1 MGFPDDP
8 LKIVTEL
15 EIDGMWQDI
24 SADVYD
30 RDPVTITRGK
40 ANEGAAVDPGS
51 CRLTLNNGISKLTG
65 VVGRY
70 SPRNPRSDLYG
81 KFGRNTP
88 LRVSVLEGGV
98 FLDNLSGEPDLTTTP
113 DVPALDITG
122 DLDIRWE
129 GEADWYASGAQ
140 MLIGKWGAAGNRSYH
155 MRIENRSLYLH
166 TTQDGTV
173 GRTAWIGIPENLP
186 KRIALRATFD
196 ADNGSGGVTFTF
208 YWADSLDG
216 PWRMIGVPAVST
228 DGTLTIFNSSA
239 PLSVAPQQLDS
250 GISVLRYPF
259 TGRCYRAEVRS
270 AINGTVVASPNF
282 EAQTEGTVAFTD
294 SAGRAWSVG
303 TVTEDFEDATY
314 NVTITNGGN
323 LPWARSGA
331 HYDTGAWS
339 LRSGAIT
346 NNQTSDAVVTV
357 PPMATEL
364 KFSYWTSSENS
375 GSGFEGD
382 RLLVLVDGVQ
392 VLRAQGTTPWSQTT
406 VDVAGKS
413 TVTFRYVKDNSTA
426 FGEDAAHID
435 NLVFF
440 TGGAAITNRRSRFVG
455 EVSEWPTRW
464 EAEGTDGYVPLVASG
479 ILRRLSQGKKAL
491 NSTLRRRITS
501 FKPLSYWPMEEGAD
515 ATSAVN
521 LGVGNGPLKLDLAT
535 WASANTLA
543 SSDPLPVLASQ
554 SGVLPMM
561 YGPIPAPATA
571 PTSWTVQWVYRHDT
585 IHTTIWTHMRIISTG
600 TVGEWLL
607 QWGQGTARVIAR
619 DTFGTELQRW
629 DTAIGTDLWGRWTK
643 VQFEVSPDPTV
654 SGQLDWQLIW
664 TDVGGDSG
672 AASGNYVGTVGR
684 PVAVASPAGG
694 FAAELDGM
702 AIGHISA
709 WAAWDANSNGA
720 YLRAIDAWTG
730 ETAGDR
736 MLRLS
741 GEESLPLII
750 ADGTTDHAQVGPQ
763 VSDTVLNIV
772 QDAANADGGN
782 LYENRE
788 DIGLVYRGRRSFYN
802 QPVGLALDFNARG
815 LITPIEPVDDDQL
828 IRNDRTIERQNGGS
842 AQAVLATGRLSVQ
855 NPPLGVGTYD
865 DSTTLNLFTDD
876 QVVNTAFWY
885 LRMGT
890 VDEARY
896 PSVAVD
902 LTRNAALISDAAD
915 LEVGDRLTIANPP
928 EWLPPGLI
936 DQRVEGYQETL
947 SLAQWIIDYNCAP
960 HSVWNVAETD
970 GREAGIA
977 NGASLGKVDS
987 ISTVLGEALDPT
999 ETAVDVLVTPGKPWV
1014 EAAPIATPNPY
1025 LDTDALGWNASGGTM
1040 ARVPAPDSPLYS
1052 GWALQFTPNG
1062 VASSPN
1068 AFTTKVPAIT
1078 GNQYVI
1084 SGWMRCATS
1093 RTIGLNLNWYT
1104 GNAYTSTSSNTLSV
1118 VANTWKY
1125 FEATFTAP
1133 AGIDGMS
1140 IAASIGGTPP
1150 VTDVILVQGANIRPV
1165 LGGAPKPRSFPFSVS
1180 AGGEDMR
1187 VTAVKSFTDS
1197 FTGRTVANGW
1207 GVADYGDTWT
1217 TNGGTAANYSV
1228 ASGAGVHAHTS
1239 INVSRYTLLP
1249 APSADVDL
1257 TVTVSSSAL
1266 ATGGPEYLGP
1276 VARWTDANN
1285 MYFARLAFNTD
1296 QTLTLVLQK
1305 RVGGTQT
1312 DLTSVT
1318 VPGTH
1323 AVGAK
1328 FKVRFSVAGSTLSA
1342 KAWLATAREP
1352 EAWQATATDTAIT
1365 AVGSVGVRSIL
1376 SSLSTNTL
1384 PVNVSF
1390 DDFTVANYQRF
1401 TVVRSTNAVSKSHSA
1416 GENIGLTRPG
1426 VVAL

>member
-1 MGFPDDP
+1 M
-8 LKIVTEL
+8 
-15 EIDGMWQDI
+15 
-24 SADVYD
+24 
-30 RDPVTITRGK
+30 
-40 ANEGAAVDPGS
+40 
-51 CRLTLNNGISKLTG
+51 
-65 VVGRY
+65 
-70 SPRNPRSDLYG
+70 
-81 KFGRNTP
+81 
-88 LRVSVLEGGV
+88 RV
-98 FLDNLSGEPDLTTTP
+98 
-113 DVPALDITG
+113 
-122 DLDIRWE
+122 
-129 GEADWYASGAQ
+129 
-140 MLIGKWGAAGNRSYH
+140 
-155 MRIENRSLYLH
+155 
-166 TTQDGTV
+166 
-173 GRTAWIGIPENLP
+173 
-186 KRIALRATFD
+186 IAT
-196 ADNGSGGVTFTF
+196 
-208 YWADSLDG
+208 
-216 PWRMIGVPAVST
+216 
-228 DGTLTIFNSSA
+228 
-239 PLSVAPQQLDS
+239 
-250 GISVLRYPF
+250 
-259 TGRCYRAEVRS
+259 
-270 AINGTVVASPNF
+270 
-282 EAQTEGTVAFTD
+282 GTVA
-294 SAGRAWSVG
+294 
-303 TVTEDFEDATY
+303 
-314 NVTITNGGN
+314 
-323 LPWARSGA
+323 
-331 HYDTGAWS
+331 
-339 LRSGAIT
+339 
-346 NNQTSDAVVTV
+346 
-357 PPMATEL
+357 
-364 KFSYWTSSENS
+364 
-375 GSGFEGD
+375 
-382 RLLVLVDGVQ
+382 
-392 VLRAQGTTPWSQTT
+392 
-406 VDVAGKS
+406 
-413 TVTFRYVKDNSTA
+413 
-426 FGEDAAHID
+426 
-435 NLVFF
+435 
-440 TGGAAITNRRSRFVG
+440 
-455 EVSEWPTRW
+455 
-464 EAEGTDGYVPLVASG
+464 
-479 ILRRLSQGKKAL
+479 
-491 NSTLRRRITS
+491 
-501 FKPLSYWPMEEGAD
+501 
-515 ATSAVN
+515 
-521 LGVGNGPLKLDLAT
+521 
-535 WASANTLA
+535 
-543 SSDPLPVLASQ
+543 
-554 SGVLPMM
+554 
-561 YGPIPAPATA
+561 
-571 PTSWTVQWVYRHDT
+571 
-585 IHTTIWTHMRIISTG
+585 
-600 TVGEWLL
+600 EWLL
-607 QWGQGTARVIAR
+607 QWGTGVARVIAR
-619 DTFGTELQRW
+619 DDAGNELQRW
-629 DTAIGTDLWGRWTK
+629 DTAIGTDLWGRWNK
-643 VQFEVSPDPTV
+643 VQFEVSPDSTI
-654 SGQLDWQLIW
+654 SGQVNWQLIW

-672 AASGNYVGTVGR
+672 AGSGHYTGTVGR

-709 WAAWDANSNGA
+709 WGAWDANSNGA

-750 ADGTTDHAQVGPQ
+750 ADGTADHAQVGPQ
-763 VSDTVLNIV
+763 VSDTVLNVV

-802 QPVGLALDFNARG
+802 QPIGLALDFNARG

-842 AQAVLATGRLSVQ
+842 AQAILETGRLSVQ

-896 PSVAVD
+896 PSIAVD

-915 LEVGDRLTIANPP
+915 IEVGDRLTIANPP

-947 SLAQWIIDYNCAP
+947 SLAQWVIDYNCAP

-987 ISTVLGEALDPT
+987 ISTVLAEPLDPT

-1014 EAAPIATPNPY
+1014 EATPIATPNPY
-1025 LDTDALGWNASGGTM
+1025 FDTDALGWNASGGSIL
-1040 ARVPAPDSPLYS
+1040 RVPAPDSPLYS

-1093 RTIGLNLNWYT
+1093 RSIGLNLNWYT
-1104 GNAYTSTSSNTLSV
+1104 GNTYTSTSANTLSV

-1133 AGIDGMS
+1133 AGVDGMS
-1140 IAASIGGTPP
+1140 IAASVSTTPP
-1150 VTDVILVQGANIRPV
+1150 VTDVVLVQGANIRPV

-1217 TNGGTAANYSV
+1217 TSGGTAANYSV

-1323 AVGAK
+1323 AASTK

-1352 EAWQATATDTAIT
+1352 DAWQATATDTAIT
-1365 AVGSVGVRSIL
+1365 AVGSVGLRSIL

-1401 TVVRSTNAVSKSHSA
+1401 TVVRSTNAVSKSHGA